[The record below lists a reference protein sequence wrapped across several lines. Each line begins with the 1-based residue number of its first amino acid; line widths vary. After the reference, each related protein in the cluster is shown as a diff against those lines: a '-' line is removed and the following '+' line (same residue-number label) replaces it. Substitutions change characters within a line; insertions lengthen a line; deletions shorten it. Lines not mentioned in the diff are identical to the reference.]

1 MSHDSEEWY
10 KVWRKTDSWLSE
22 SVKIENSWRKSFLKI
37 EWSSKT
43 LWKMISAD
51 VKRKTTRNKRSGGS
65 ILQIFIRRTSKTL
78 NAI

>member
-22 SVKIENSWRKSFLKI
+22 SVKIENSWQKSFLEI

-51 VKRKTTRNKRSGGS
+51 VKRKTTRNKNLVALSYKS
-65 ILQIFIRRTSKTL
+65 LLDIPPKL
-78 NAI
+78 

>member
-51 VKRKTTRNKRSGGS
+51 VKRKQQEIKDLVALSYKF
-65 ILQIFIRRTSKTL
+65 L
-78 NAI
+78 